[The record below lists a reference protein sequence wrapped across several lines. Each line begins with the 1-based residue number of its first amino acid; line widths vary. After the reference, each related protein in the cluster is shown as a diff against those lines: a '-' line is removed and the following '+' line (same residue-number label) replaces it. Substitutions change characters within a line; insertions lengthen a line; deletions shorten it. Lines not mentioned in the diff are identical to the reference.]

1 VTRSPA
7 PDIHVPAKPRP
18 VPTPDTQFYWD
29 RAAEEQL
36 WLPRCDACATL
47 FWYPRDLC
55 PRCGSRQVSWVQASG
70 RGRLAAFVV
79 NHTPHPSYAAEG
91 PYVIA
96 LVELD
101 EGLRMMTNIVGIEPD
116 PARLPIGLPL
126 EVVFED
132 RGEGVKV
139 PQFRP
144 VAA

>member
-1 VTRSPA
+1 MT
-7 PDIHVPAKPRP
+7 AKPRP

-36 WLPRCDACATL
+36 WLPHCDAEDKV
-47 FWYPRDLC
+47 FWYPRDFC
-55 PRCGSRQVSWVQASG
+55 PDCGSREVSWVRASG
-70 RGRLAAFVV
+70 RGTLAGFVV
-79 NHTPHPSYAAEG
+79 NHTPHPSYAADG

-96 LVELD
+96 LVQLA
-101 EGLRMMTNIVGIEPD
+101 EGVRLMTNIVGSEIGSPPD
-116 PARLPIGLPL
+116 PARLPIGMPV

-132 RGEGVKV
+132 RGEGLKI